1 VSDESDVWTVKR
13 VLGWAA
19 DDLRARGNESPRL
32 EAELLLAQTLDLTRI
47 GLVLAHD
54 RPLEKEELATYRALH
69 VRRRNGEPVAYLR
82 KMREFYGRPFR
93 VDKRVLVPRP
103 ETELLVE
110 VGLARTRDAS
120 LSARI
125 LDLCTGSGCVAITLA
140 KERPTTR
147 VLGTDISEEALVVAR
162 DNAVR
167 LGALPSVSFRCSD
180 LFDDLGPS
188 LEDDGEG
195 RGGFD
200 LVTANPPYIPA
211 GDRDGLPR
219 SIVEFE
225 PHVAL
230 FGGDD
235 GMVVTNRIID
245 EAPGFLATR
254 GILAMEIGAEQS
266 RTVAQRLAIRG
277 FQDIEIRQDYAGIE
291 RIVSAR
297 WLGEEVGA
305 KSDSSGPA

>member
-1 VSDESDVWTVKR
+1 VAEEPDVWTVKR
-13 VLGWAA
+13 VLSWAS
-19 DDLRARGNESPRL
+19 DDLRSRASESPRL
-32 EAELLLAQTLDLTRI
+32 EAELLLAQTLGLTRV

-54 RPLEKEELATYRALH
+54 RPLEKDELATYRALH

-82 KMREFYGRPFR
+82 KEREFFGRPFR
-93 VDKRVLVPRP
+93 VDARVLVPRP

-110 VGLARTRDAS
+110 VGLARTREAS

-147 VLGTDISEEALVVAR
+147 VLGTDISGDALVVAR

-167 LGALPSVSFRCSD
+167 LGALPAVSFRRSD
-180 LFDDLGPS
+180 LFDDLGSDEP
-188 LEDDGEG
+188 
-195 RGGFD
+195 FD

-211 GDRDGLPR
+211 RERDELPR

-230 FGGDD
+230 FGGED
-235 GMVVTNRIID
+235 GFDVTARIVD
-245 EAPGFLATR
+245 GAPAHLAPR
-254 GILAMEIGAEQS
+254 GVLAMEIGAGQS
-266 RTVAQRLAIRG
+266 RTVAERLEARG
-277 FQDIEIRQDYAGIE
+277 YVAIEIRRDYAGIE
-291 RIVSAR
+291 RIVSAVWPGR
-297 WLGEEVGA
+297 AGGA
-305 KSDSSGPA
+305 DSEGGTDR

>member
-1 VSDESDVWTVKR
+1 MGDESDLWTVKR

-32 EAELLLAQTLDLTRI
+32 EAELLLAQTLGLTRV
-47 GLVLAHD
+47 GLVLAHERELSKD
-54 RPLEKEELATYRALH
+54 ELASYRALH
-69 VRRRNGEPVAYLR
+69 VRRRSGEPVAYLR
-82 KMREFYGRPFR
+82 KEREFYGRPFR
-93 VDKRVLVPRP
+93 VDRRVLVPRP

-110 VGLARTRDAS
+110 VGLARTRATS

-140 KERPTTR
+140 KERPTTS
-147 VLGTDISEEALVVAR
+147 VLGTDISEDALVVAR

-167 LGALPSVSFRCSD
+167 LGAARTVSFRRSD
-180 LFDDLGPS
+180 LFDDLGEPG
-188 LEDDGEG
+188 DDT
-195 RGGFD
+195 RFD

-211 GDRDGLPR
+211 GDKAELPR

-235 GMVVTNRIID
+235 GLSVTSRIIVD
-245 EAPGFLATR
+245 APRFLAPG
-254 GILAMEIGAEQS
+254 GILAMELGAEQS
-266 RTVAQRLAIRG
+266 RTVAQRLEARG
-277 FQDIEIRQDYAGIE
+277 FSDIEIRHDYAGIE
-291 RIVSAR
+291 RIVSGR
-297 WLGEEVGA
+297 W
-305 KSDSSGPA
+305 P